1 VLNMLILGVPSD
13 AFGVGFF
20 WNQMEIGYQIRLI
33 NQSNWLNFTDQISF
47 QNFHC
52 TKTVPIRFLPI
63 FFLKMDMMGTFRI
76 F

>member
-1 VLNMLILGVPSD
+1 
-13 AFGVGFF
+13 
-20 WNQMEIGYQIRLI
+20 MEIGYQIRLI

-63 FFLKMDMMGTFRI
+63 FFKKMDRMGTFRI